1 MTANCACHHNFMT
14 RLSIERIETA
24 VHKIDSV
31 FQNTPQYFCPHLSRV
46 LGCRVVL
53 KVETLNPVRCFKGR
67 GTETVLANLE
77 AAGGQKAVVCAS
89 AGNLGQALAYSGRN
103 RGFGVTVT
111 ASSAANPLKI
121 ERMKALGAAVVL
133 VEGQIEEAL
142 EAALARSRETGAFLV
157 EDSKNID
164 TCEGAGTIGL
174 ELAKLPFPLDSVL
187 ISLGAGAMAT
197 GIGFALKNRCPD
209 TTVLSVQ
216 PQNAPA
222 LTRSYLAGA
231 VIDSGPPHTIADGVA
246 GRYVIPDVLTDMLE
260 VVDDALLVE
269 EDSIVEGMRLL
280 YSHSGLIVEP
290 AAALGI
296 ASILEN
302 PDRFR
307 GQTVATVLCG
317 SNVAPRDFENWV
329 NH

>member
-1 MTANCACHHNFMT
+1 MA
-14 RLSIERIETA
+14 RLSIDRIKDA
-24 VHKIDSV
+24 VPKIGGV
-31 FQNTPQYFCPHLSRV
+31 FQNTPQYCCPHLSRA
-46 LGCRVVL
+46 LGCRIIL

-67 GTETVLANLE
+67 GTEVVLANLE
-77 AAGGQKAVVCAS
+77 ATGGAKTVVCAS
-89 AGNLGQALAYSGRN
+89 AGNLGQALAYCGNN
-103 RGFGVTVT
+103 RGFAVTVT

-121 ERMKALGAAVVL
+121 ERMKALGANVVL

-142 EAALARSRETGAFLV
+142 AAAIAHSQETGAFLV

-174 ELAKLPFPLDSVL
+174 ELAKLPISLDAVL

-197 GIGFALKNRCPD
+197 GIGFALKAHSPN
-209 TTVLSVQ
+209 TKVWSVQ

-222 LTRSYLAGA
+222 LTRSYLAGE
-231 VIDSGPPHTIADGVA
+231 VIESGPPNTIADGVA
-246 GRYVIPDVLTDMLE
+246 GRYTIPDVLADMLE
-260 VVDDALLVE
+260 IVDDAFLVE
-269 EDSIVEGMRLL
+269 EDSIIEGMKLL
-280 YSHSGLIVEP
+280 YKHSGLIVEP
-290 AAALGI
+290 AAALGV

-317 SNVAPRDFENWV
+317 SNVAPKDFENWV
-329 NH
+329 RL